1 MIPFIEN
8 SRKQKLISSD
18 TEQKNDC
25 LEQEKKRGGRRGT
38 ESKVHEE
45 TLGSEW

>member
-8 SRKQKLISSD
+8 SRKRKLISSD
-18 TEQKNDC
+18 TKQKNDC
-25 LEQEKKRGGRRGT
+25 LEQEKRGGRRGT

-45 TLGSEW
+45 TSGSEW